1 MDTFVDSSWYYLRF
15 IDPKNNR
22 EIINKSLEKTYMP
35 VDLYIGG
42 VEHAVKHLIYARFIY
57 KVLYDEGI
65 VNYDEPFNELFTQG
79 LVLKKFYWDP
89 VNYKTVSEDLVI
101 EKEGR
106 FYHKE
111 NNIELEEKIEMMS
124 KSRGNIVPLSKFL
137 QENGSDV
144 ARIAILFA
152 APPEQNF
159 EWTDAIVSGAK
170 RFLTRVLNLYQNLDE
185 FNTSFE
191 DKELLSFLHKK
202 IKEIREEISK
212 FKFNTVIAKLM
223 EFLNFLEDYKYKNTI
238 EYKEVLRIYSI
249 LLAPFAPHVAEEI
262 YHKLGYENSV
272 FENNFPEYDEK
283 YLIKEEIEIPVQ
295 INGKLRGTVKI
306 PIEANEEIAIE
317 ILKNSEIYEKYIKG
331 KEITKIIFVP
341 KRMLSIVIR

>member
-1 MDTFVDSSWYYLRF
+1 D
-15 IDPKNNR
+15 K
-22 EIINKSLEKTYMP
+22 EIINKSLEKEFMP

-89 VNYKTVSEDLVI
+89 INYKTVNEKFVI
-101 EKEGR
+101 EKGGK

-111 NNIELEEKIEMMS
+111 TNIELEERVEMMS

-137 QENGSDV
+137 DENGSDV

-170 RFLTRVLNLYQNLDE
+170 RFLTRVLNLYQSLSE
-185 FNTSFE
+185 FNNSIE
-191 DKELLSFLHKK
+191 DRKLLSFVHRK
-202 IKEIREEISK
+202 IKEVREEISK
-212 FKFNTVIAKLM
+212 FKFNTAIAKLM
-223 EFLNFLEDYKYKNTI
+223 EFLNFLEDYEYKNTI
-238 EYKEVLRIYSI
+238 EYKEALKIFSI
-249 LLAPFAPHVAEEI
+249 LLAPFAPHIAEEI
-262 YHKLGYENSV
+262 YHKLGYKNSV
-272 FENNFPEYDEK
+272 FENNFPEYEES
-283 YLIKEEIEIPVQ
+283 YLIEEEVEIPVQ
-295 INGKLRGTVKI
+295 INGKFRGTIKV
-306 PIEANEEIAIE
+306 PISANEELAFE
-317 ILKNSEIYEKYIKG
+317 ILKNSEIYEKYIKD
-331 KEITKIIFVP
+331 KEIVKRIFVP
-341 KRMLSIVIR
+341 KRMLSLVVKN